1 MADDNR
7 CRKVFSMI
15 VCMVD
20 GLNEVEWATVVKVE
34 DQPALLAC
42 GLAAKVVLK
51 DLIADEL
58 LEEIEAYT
66 LPEVQDGE

>member
-15 VCMVD
+15 VCVVD
-20 GLNEVEWATVVKVE
+20 GLNEVE